1 MPALPAAVMM
11 SGCDDPAAAFDLPQT
26 SAAGDD
32 ATLAR
37 LRSLIQQRITL
48 EERIEKG
55 EAHLKKLKEEAR
67 RLSEKDIPDL
77 MTTIQSTN
85 FDHAGWQI
93 KLVEKVDGSLPKEPE
108 KRLAAIRWLE
118 EHGGDGIITTAVSVN
133 FARSQREEALEASKL
148 LTVLGHSPKVDSSVH
163 PMTLAAF
170 ARERL
175 KKGEPLDAD
184 VLGLYVR
191 NVAEVKPV
199 KKPSRE

>member
-1 MPALPAAVMM
+1 M
-11 SGCDDPAAAFDLPQT
+11 SGCDDPSAAFDLPQT
-26 SAAGDD
+26 AAGDD

-37 LRSLIQQRITL
+37 LRSLIQRRITL
-48 EERIEKG
+48 EEEIERAEERLKG
-55 EAHLKKLKEEAR
+55 LEAEAR

-118 EHGGDGIITTAVSVN
+118 EHGGDGIITTAVSVA
-133 FARSQREEALEASKL
+133 FARSQRDDAMEASKR
-148 LTVLGHSPKVDSSVH
+148 LTDMGYAPKVDSSVH

-191 NVAEVKPV
+191 NVAQVKPI
-199 KKPSRE
+199 KKRGEE